1 MSSEPIDYY
10 GLKSFAQYNRSFI
23 DIFETIEKYL
33 RRFIVFQSDN
43 EPVVITNW
51 IVHTWLIHLFEYTPY
66 LHIYSATKQCG
77 KTLLLTIIK
86 ELSYSGMHLIN
97 FSESIFRLID
107 KKPLTLCIDEVD
119 RWDKESKQAI
129 WGIINAGFLKQGG
142 EVYRS
147 VGKGS
152 EQEPKTFK
160 VFCPK
165 VISGIDRQS
174 IPDTV
179 QDRSIRIELMRKLK
193 EEPAERF
200 RHRVEVK
207 HMEEIKLMLE
217 PLLGLNARSHDIENN
232 MFDSHHEDSLV
243 DFYADYIEND
253 RALDIVEPLMVIA
266 SLGTDEWL
274 AKTLKACVELTTRD
288 EDNESNINLEVLR
301 VCYEIKLQRF
311 GQNAIHSED
320 LVKAINEKKDSELAY
335 LNNFGIDQN
344 YLAKR
349 LNVFGIK
356 SQNVRV
362 AGTVRKGYYF
372 NDFVIPAQRFLSENL
387 RTQAEIPTDPAELD
401 SVENQNEP
409 TQGYFA

>member
-1 MSSEPIDYY
+1 
-10 GLKSFAQYNRSFI
+10 
-23 DIFETIEKYL
+23 
-33 RRFIVFQSDN
+33 
-43 EPVVITNW
+43 
-51 IVHTWLIHLFEYTPY
+51 
-66 LHIYSATKQCG
+66 
-77 KTLLLTIIK
+77 
-86 ELSYSGMHLIN
+86 
-97 FSESIFRLID
+97 
-107 KKPLTLCIDEVD
+107 
-119 RWDKESKQAI
+119 
-129 WGIINAGFLKQGG
+129 
-142 EVYRS
+142 
-147 VGKGS
+147 
-152 EQEPKTFK
+152 
-160 VFCPK
+160 
-165 VISGIDRQS
+165 
-174 IPDTV
+174 
-179 QDRSIRIELMRKLK
+179 
-193 EEPAERF
+193 
-200 RHRVEVK
+200 
-207 HMEEIKLMLE
+207 MLE